1 MKFNNIR
8 EVRKWKFTEE
18 ALRLLPNTTTDIY
31 EEEYFTCLS
40 RIDKENTLICL
51 IGDKRRLLDMRWLE
65 PCNKE
70 AKEFFEK
77 YK

>member
-31 EEEYFTCLS
+31 EEEYSCLS

-51 IGDKRRLLDMRWLE
+51 IGDKRLLDMRWLE